1 MERLLKLVN
10 AAAAAA
16 AAALGWRGPFQT
28 SSWFSGG
35 SYFLNSLKYL
45 TAVTHAD
52 RHVSVGVAVR

>member
-10 AAAAAA
+10 AAA

-28 SSWFSGG
+28 SSRLSAG
-35 SYFLNSLKYL
+35 SCFLNSLKYL

-52 RHVSVGVAVR
+52 RRVAVGVAIR